1 MLNFI
6 DIKEGDSAMDNY
18 KKLIKKMEEC
28 SKNMSDDDVEWFDMG
43 DFQVGMNKGL
53 MDLLLNTDDAES
65 QSCTKHLYNL
75 KAEDKD
81 IASRFK
87 KYLDDLKTESEP
99 QDDKKEF
106 AWTTEPYKA
115 PKNDVVNH
123 PKHYTSGKYECLAV
137 MADTFG
143 VEAVK
148 AFCRCNAF
156 KYIWRSELKNGI
168 EDLKKSIFYINFLIG
183 LEEGKSAEQI
193 LNTNTK

>member
-1 MLNFI
+1 MNYEKFI
-6 DIKEGDSAMDNY
+6 KQLGEC
-18 KKLIKKMEEC
+18 KKD
-28 SKNMSDDDVEWFDMG
+28 MSDDDIEWFDMG

-53 MDLLLNTDDAES
+53 MDE
-65 QSCTKHLYNL
+65 L
-75 KAEDKD
+75 KGIDRFECRADKD
-81 IASRFK
+81 TAK
-87 KYLDDLKTESEP
+87 KDPEVKKDD
-99 QDDKKEF
+99 
-106 AWTTEPYKA
+106 
-115 PKNDVVNH
+115 NVNH

-137 MADTFG
+137 MVDTFG

-193 LNTNTK
+193 LNTITK

>member
-1 MLNFI
+1 MNYEKFI
-6 DIKEGDSAMDNY
+6 KQ
-18 KKLIKKMEEC
+18 LEEC
-28 SKNMSDDDVEWFDMG
+28 KKDVSDDDIEWFDMG

-53 MDLLLNTDDAES
+53 IDLLLNAES
-65 QSCTKHLYNL
+65 QNCTKHLYDL

-81 IASRFK
+81 VASKFK
-87 KYLDDLKTESEP
+87 KYLDDLKTEFEP
-99 QDDKKEF
+99 QNDKKEF
-106 AWTTEPYKA
+106 AWTTEPYSCGA

-123 PKHYTSGKYECLAV
+123 PQHYTSGKYECLAV

-193 LNTNTK
+193 LNTIAK